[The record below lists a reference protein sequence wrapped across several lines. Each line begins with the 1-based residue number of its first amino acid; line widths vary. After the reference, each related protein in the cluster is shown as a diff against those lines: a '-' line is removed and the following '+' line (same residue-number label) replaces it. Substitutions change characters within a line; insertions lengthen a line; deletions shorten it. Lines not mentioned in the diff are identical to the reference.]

1 MIRTGEGERELS
13 QVQKCKAVIKQR
25 AGPGK
30 GAATGQAA
38 SRAGDAQGVSG
49 QRNGDVTRYE

>member
-1 MIRTGEGERELS
+1 MS

-30 GAATGQAA
+30 GAATGRAA

-49 QRNGDVTRYE
+49 QRNGDVTRYG

>member
-1 MIRTGEGERELS
+1 MS

-38 SRAGDAQGVSG
+38 SRAGDAQEVSG
-49 QRNGDVTRYE
+49 QRNGDVARYE